1 MGSYTQQP
9 SQGYATANVYSQQ
22 AQSFAQPYGTS
33 GSSGSVPYGQMPML
47 QGRAVYAPAG
57 LIIPITLTTSIST
70 QVANVGDLV
79 QAKVSQDVALEN
91 GVIPANSVVT
101 GQVTDSLPG
110 RFMSRSGLLTFQ
122 FTSLQLPDGSTIP
135 INGHLVGGIGQYAES
150 DGTLRGEGM
159 GTKVEQ
165 IGLRSLLGA
174 GGGAALGTAI
184 GAIAG
189 GGHGAGMGAWSGTA
203 IGGGGALL
211 EGVFL
216 RKGRNVLLRAG
227 TPMRFQ
233 LDAPITITA
242 GASGPSPYVQQPYS
256 GNF

>member
-1 MGSYTQQP
+1 MNAAP
-9 SQGYATANVYSQQ
+9 A
-22 AQSFAQPYGTS
+22 
-33 GSSGSVPYGQMPML
+33 YGQSPIL
-47 QGRAVYAPAG
+47 QGRVVYAPSG
-57 LIIPITLTTSIST
+57 LIIPITLSTSIST

-79 QAKVSQDVALEN
+79 QAKVSGDVALEN
-91 GVIPANSVVT
+91 GVIPANSLVT
-101 GQVTDSLPG
+101 GQITDSLPG
-110 RFMSRSGLLTFQ
+110 RFVSRSGLLTFQ
-122 FTSLQLPDGSTIP
+122 FTNLQLPDGSMVP
-135 INGHLVGGIGQYAES
+135 INGHLVGGIGQYEES

-165 IGLRSLLGA
+165 IGLRGLLGA

-211 EGVFL
+211 EGIFL

-233 LDAPITITA
+233 LDVPVTLTA
-242 GASGPSPYVQQPYS
+242 GGPSPAQYSQQSYS